1 MVNRKKI
8 RKDRVCFYLIMVLMV
23 GIIVEAGARL
33 IFEFQDKIRT
43 SFNISVALD
52 LDEYEMPHPDLPDH
66 RLLKP
71 GFSMTLGEA
80 IKYKK
85 KSGRILAVK
94 YLKTRSKELN
104 IKNDDVVFQINN
116 NGYKG
121 PDIDKEH
128 SGLRV
133 LSIGDSCTFGTYFD
147 RYSYPRAMERE
158 LNRILGKTEV
168 INGGVEGYSPK
179 NILHRIYEFK
189 SLRPEITTIYIGWN
203 ALYAERYLFGTERYL
218 FSLRLFKAVADML
231 SHSVSDP
238 KERALLSY
246 KKKKHPDPDAPE
258 VKRLNDY
265 TPSFM
270 DDIERI
276 IDEMRKAGSR
286 VALLTLP
293 GLYVT
298 DEPVTDLALIKGHLP
313 VFTDNPYVL
322 ARMCERLNIA
332 LREMAERKSLQI
344 IDLDKWART
353 ALRPSDRYFFDSVHM
368 YEEGQ
373 EMIGIYIAN
382 ELLKVFTEKDH

>member
-1 MVNRKKI
+1 MVKRKRI

-33 IFEFQDKIRT
+33 IFEFKDKIRT

-147 RYSYPRAMERE
+147 RYSYPRAM
-158 LNRILGKTEV
+158 
-168 INGGVEGYSPK
+168 
-179 NILHRIYEFK
+179 
-189 SLRPEITTIYIGWN
+189 
-203 ALYAERYLFGTERYL
+203 
-218 FSLRLFKAVADML
+218 
-231 SHSVSDP
+231 
-238 KERALLSY
+238 
-246 KKKKHPDPDAPE
+246 
-258 VKRLNDY
+258 
-265 TPSFM
+265 
-270 DDIERI
+270 
-276 IDEMRKAGSR
+276 
-286 VALLTLP
+286 
-293 GLYVT
+293 
-298 DEPVTDLALIKGHLP
+298 
-313 VFTDNPYVL
+313 
-322 ARMCERLNIA
+322 
-332 LREMAERKSLQI
+332 
-344 IDLDKWART
+344 
-353 ALRPSDRYFFDSVHM
+353 
-368 YEEGQ
+368 
-373 EMIGIYIAN
+373 
-382 ELLKVFTEKDH
+382 